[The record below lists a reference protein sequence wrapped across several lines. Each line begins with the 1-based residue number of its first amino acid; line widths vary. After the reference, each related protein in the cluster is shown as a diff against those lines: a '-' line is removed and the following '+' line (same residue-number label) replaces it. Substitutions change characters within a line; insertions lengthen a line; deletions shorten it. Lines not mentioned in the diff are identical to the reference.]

1 MRRLFPLPAPPVP
14 SGDFPHPAD
23 TPRDG
28 NSASVASALA
38 AEPGAIAGTATG
50 TDAGALSGAPD
61 SGTAG
66 PADST
71 TADSADSRT
80 AGPADFRTA
89 VGADSVP
96 FGAADFADRRW
107 SLSELA
113 DAYAYPR
120 LDAGAGWLRANMV
133 SSLDGAAHHE
143 GRSQPL
149 SSDADMRIFGVLRG
163 LADAVVVGA
172 ETVRKE
178 GYRPARAREAFA
190 ARRAAAGQPPA
201 PVIAVVTASLDLDF
215 AQPLFT
221 EPLVPTVVV
230 TGAGADEDRVRTARK
245 AGAEVVFAGE
255 GAAVDPSRVVGALA
269 GRGLTRLLTEGGP
282 RLLGQFAGSGALDE
296 LCLSLAPLVVAGDAS
311 RIMNAP
317 VTTVPETFELA
328 SVLEEAGFLFT
339 RYRRS

>member
-1 MRRLFPLPAPPVP
+1 MPAPYVR
-14 SGDFPHPAD
+14 SADFPD
-23 TPRDG
+23 TAGTG
-28 NSASVASALA
+28 NSAAPVSA
-38 AEPGAIAGTATG
+38 PGTSPEGNTG
-50 TDAGALSGAPD
+50 TVPGTGKVSGAAV
-61 SGTAG
+61 SGTA
-66 PADST
+66 DS
-71 TADSADSRT
+71 
-80 AGPADFRTA
+80 
-89 VGADSVP
+89 
-96 FGAADFADRRW
+96 GAADFTDRRW
-107 SLSELA
+107 SLDELA
-113 DAYAYPR
+113 DLYAYPR
-120 LDAGAGWLRANMV
+120 TDDGAGWLRANMV

-190 ARRAAAGQPPA
+190 ARRAAAGQAPA
-201 PVIAVVTASLDLDF
+201 PAIAVVTASLDLDF
-215 AQPLFT
+215 SRPLFT
-221 EPLVPTVVV
+221 EPLVPTVIV
-230 TGAGADEDRVRTARK
+230 TGSGADEARVRAARD

-269 GRGLTRLLTEGGP
+269 ARGLVRLLTEGGP

-317 VTTVPETFELA
+317 VTTVPETFALA

>member
-1 MRRLFPLPAPPVP
+1 M
-14 SGDFPHPAD
+14 
-23 TPRDG
+23 
-28 NSASVASALA
+28 
-38 AEPGAIAGTATG
+38 IAGTATG
-50 TDAGALSGAPD
+50 TDTEAVSGAPG

-66 PADST
+66 A
-71 TADSADSRT
+71 ADSRT
-80 AGPADFRTA
+80 ADAGVSRTTGSDDSGTAAPADFT
-89 VGADSVP
+89 
-96 FGAADFADRRW
+96 DRRW
-107 SLSELA
+107 SLDELA
-113 DAYAYPR
+113 DFYAYPR
-120 LDAGAGWLRANMV
+120 TGEGAGWLRANMV

-190 ARRAAAGQPPA
+190 ARRAAAGQHPA
-201 PVIAVVTASLDLDF
+201 PAVAVVTASLDLDF
-215 AQPLFT
+215 SQPLFT

-245 AGAEVVFAGE
+245 AGAEIVFAGE
-255 GAAVDPSRVVGALA
+255 GGAVDPSRVVGALA
-269 GRGLTRLLTEGGP
+269 ARGLTRLLTEGGP

-317 VTTVPETFELA
+317 VTTVPERFVLA